1 MSIKRLSFLHH
12 QTAALAAV
20 VFVALTTYS
29 FPAAALFEDNDAR
42 NAILDLRS
50 QVTAGQQALID
61 LQNQLE
67 QAVQENARLR
77 GRTELLEKQVEELT
91 AQQKS
96 FYQDLN
102 SRVKKFEPQVLE
114 IEGVQGTV
122 QAGEKDAYEA
132 ALKAFQDSNM
142 KKAEVS
148 FQSFVKKYPDS
159 PYWPLAQFWLGN
171 VDYAQ
176 KDYKAAIAGLQA
188 MVKRYPL
195 HVRTPDALLTIGNSQ
210 VESGQK
216 PAAKKTFEALIAKH
230 PDSEAAG
237 LAKQA
242 LKRLK

>member
-1 MSIKRLSFLHH
+1 MQIKRLTSLHH

-29 FPAAALFEDNDAR
+29 FPAAAIFEDNEAR
-42 NAILDLRS
+42 KAILDLRS
-50 QVTAGQQALID
+50 QVSAGQQAQID

-77 GRTELLEKQVEELT
+77 GRTELLEKQVEELL

-102 SRVKKFEPQVLE
+102 GRVNKFEPQVLE

-122 QAGEKDAYEA
+122 QAGEKEAYES

-142 KKAEVS
+142 KKAEAG
-148 FQSFVKKYPDS
+148 FQSFAKKYPDS

-171 VDYAQ
+171 VNYAQ
-176 KDYKAAIAGLQA
+176 KDYKTAIASLQA

-195 HVRTPDALLTIGNSQ
+195 HVRTPDALLTIANSQ

-216 PAAKKTFEALIAKH
+216 PAGKKTLESLIAKH
-230 PDSEAAG
+230 PESEAAG